1 MPYSVYSML
10 KEDIAQVSAID
21 REAFPTQWRSPS
33 SYEHEWQNKLAHYL
47 IACDETK
54 IVSTLAAESEKVSPG
69 LVPRIR
75 YWFGHSYRSSNK
87 GPSPGSRFIAGFG
100 GIWVMADEAHITNIA
115 VRKRYQR
122 QGIGELLLIHLI
134 GQTKELKAEFVTLE
148 VRVSNTTAQNL
159 YRKYGFVQTGLRRGY
174 YTDNWENG
182 VIMSTESIKS
192 ASFQAR
198 FQQLKQAHS
207 RRWGYS

>member
-1 MPYSVYSML
+1 LPYSVYSIL

-33 SYEHEWQNKLAHYL
+33 SYEHELQNKLARYI
-47 IACDETK
+47 IACDEAKT
-54 IVSTLAAESEKVSPG
+54 VSTLAAESGEAPSG

-75 YWFGHSYRSSNK
+75 HWFGRSYRSSSK
-87 GPSPGSRFIAGFG
+87 VPLPGSRFIAGFG

-134 GQTKELKAEFVTLE
+134 GQTKEIKAEFMTLE
-148 VRVSNTTAQNL
+148 VRMSNTIAQNL
-159 YRKYGFVQTGLRRGY
+159 YKKYGFVQTGLRRGY
-174 YTDNWENG
+174 YTDNWEDG
-182 VIMSTESIKS
+182 MIMSTESINS